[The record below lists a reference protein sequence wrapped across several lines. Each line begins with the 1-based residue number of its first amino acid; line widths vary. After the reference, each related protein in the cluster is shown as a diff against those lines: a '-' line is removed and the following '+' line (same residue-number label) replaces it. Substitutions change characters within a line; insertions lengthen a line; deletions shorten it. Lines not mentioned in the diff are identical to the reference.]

1 MLYPNP
7 TKQKITLALTNLTE
21 GVIKVF
27 DVYGKHVLSE
37 MFYSDLLEVD
47 LYHLESGMY
56 FVEITIDDN
65 QYISPVILNKN

>member
-1 MLYPNP
+1 M
-7 TKQKITLALTNLTE
+7 
-21 GVIKVF
+21 F

-56 FVEITIDDN
+56 FVEITIDDK
-65 QYISPVILNKN
+65 QYTSPVILNKN